1 MGIVIPLIPTL
12 YGARAVSIIDRLRI
26 RRQQMTSFVSKL
38 SAICVKKNLIDEE
51 NVPWFEYGVETRIMT
66 AISNCVTAHHGAGMR
81 RSSMSICENR
91 GDFGES
97 PHRSGDRCGDC
108 CCYGK
113 TKCELDR
120 SKSPLFHFPGSHW
133 PWPRLE

>member
-1 MGIVIPLIPTL
+1 
-12 YGARAVSIIDRLRI
+12 
-26 RRQQMTSFVSKL
+26 MTSFVSKL

-66 AISNCVTAHHGAGMR
+66 AISNCITAHHGAGMR

-97 PHRSGDRCGDC
+97 PHRSGDRCGGLLLLWKDEMQIGSLKVAAFSFSGFSLAVASFRMMIGAFFL
-108 CCYGK
+108 YGQK
-113 TKCELDR
+113 
-120 SKSPLFHFPGSHW
+120 KSS
-133 PWPRLE
+133 